1 MIGYSPKLPLA
12 YDRSDGPYLLTKDIK
27 ELTKQ
32 NLKMLLLTAP
42 GERIMIPNF
51 GVGLKNYLFS
61 QDNGTLRQKL
71 NLEIYKQANLYI
83 PYITITEL
91 AFSPVDSNDY
101 NTLYLSI
108 RYSIDGLSINDELNI
123 QI

>member
-1 MIGYSPKLPLA
+1 MIGYSPKLPLV
-12 YDRSDGPYLLTKDIK
+12 YDKSDGPYLLTKDVK

-42 GERIMIPNF
+42 GERMMIPNF
-51 GVGLKNYLFS
+51 GVGLKNYLFL
-61 QDNGTLRQKL
+61 QDNGELRQKL
-71 NLEIYKQANLYI
+71 NQEIYKQANEYI

-91 AFSPVDSNDY
+91 VFSPVDSNDY

>member
-1 MIGYSPKLPLA
+1 MIGYSPKLPLV
-12 YDRSDGPYLLTKDIK
+12 YDSSDGPYLQNKNIK

-61 QDNGTLRQKL
+61 QDNGEIRQIL
-71 NLEIYKQANLYI
+71 GREIYKQANLFI

-91 AFSPVDSNDY
+91 VFSPVNSNDY

-108 RYSIDGLSINDELNI
+108 RYTIDGLSINDELNI